1 MKELSFK
8 PPNVFLDMSD
18 DWNTSLVIGSK
29 AKTPKV
35 ARNTSD
41 LNGELGYLLLDAC

>member
-18 DWNTSLVIGSK
+18 DVESESGESLQVRQDT
-29 AKTPKV
+29 AYCPT
-35 ARNTSD
+35 N
-41 LNGELGYLLLDAC
+41 